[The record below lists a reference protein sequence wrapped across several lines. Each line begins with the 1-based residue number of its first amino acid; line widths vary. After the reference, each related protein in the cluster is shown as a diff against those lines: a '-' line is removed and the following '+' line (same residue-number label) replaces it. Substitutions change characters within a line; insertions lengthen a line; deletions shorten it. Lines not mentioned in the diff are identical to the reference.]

1 MRGSRLIIPR
11 EPNLISSS
19 EKCCPRHHGP
29 FSKTTTSSPARAR
42 TIAAIPPP
50 APLPMITVFGMSE
63 QVLSEIEV
71 QRHPAV
77 ARRYGLELFAQ
88 IPFRMVR
95 AAEAGELP
103 ADAVLVSTVNRV
115 AVDRF
120 HDVGDE
126 EVEEVGPRIRRRS
139 EGRGERGFASACG
152 VDAADPFHG
161 VEAVV
166 TLEQH
171 GLQQGSGEVH
181 EA

>member
-29 FSKTTTSSPARAR
+29 FSKTTTSSPASAR

-71 QRHPAV
+71 QRQPAV
-77 ARRYGLELFAQ
+77 AGRHGLELFAQ

-95 AAEAGELP
+95 AAEASELP
-103 ADAVLVSTVNRV
+103 ADAVLVSAINRV

-126 EVEEVGPRIRRRS
+126 EVEEVRPRIRRRS
-139 EGRGERGFASACG
+139 EGRGERGFAAACG
-152 VDAADPFHG
+152 VDAADPFDG
-161 VEAVV
+161 VE
-166 TLEQH
+166 
-171 GLQQGSGEVH
+171 
-181 EA
+181 